1 MATVAAPTVF
11 NPSNQMVNEDPAVK
25 KEADKNTES
34 VISGVSILGTST
46 SSCTSLFAHVVI
58 NSLILSL
65 TRSNFIDIIEDRR
78 EDSEGRIVSAKYVK
92 GNLLGKG
99 GFAEC
104 FVGHL
109 LPSKAPYALKIVAKS
124 SVTKSR

>member
-11 NPSNQMVNEDPAVK
+11 NPSNQVMGEAPVVK
-25 KEADKNTES
+25 KEVDKNAES
-34 VISGVSILGTST
+34 VIP
-46 SSCTSLFAHVVI
+46 
-58 NSLILSL
+58 
-65 TRSNFIDIIEDRR
+65 DIIEDRR
-78 EDSEGRIVSAKYVK
+78 KDSEGRIVSAKYVK
-92 GNLLGKG
+92 GKLLGKG
-99 GFAEC
+99 GFAKC